1 MFCVRCGTQNQA
13 GAQYCSN
20 CGNPLA
26 GQASPVAG
34 EGPVAQDPATSAL
47 QAPFEYAG
55 FWRRFVAYIIDS
67 ILIGIFWSPVQN
79 LLMTRFGFDPAEIEA
94 MSPEQFSNPE
104 ALMELFSVV
113 GLIALIGLGVQWLYF
128 GLMESSA
135 KQATVGKMA
144 LGMKV
149 TDEYGERVTFARA
162 TGRYLAKFVSA
173 IIFMIGYIMAAFTE
187 RKQALHDKI
196 AHTLVV
202 RARD

>member
-1 MFCVRCGTQNQA
+1 MFCVRCGTQNEA

-20 CGNPLA
+20 CGNPLG
-26 GQASPVAG
+26 GQASPVPG
-34 EGPVAQDPATSAL
+34 EGPIAQDPATSAL

-67 ILIGIFWSPVQN
+67 ILIGIVWSPVQN

-104 ALMELFSVV
+104 ALTEFFSVV

-128 GLMESSA
+128 GLMESST